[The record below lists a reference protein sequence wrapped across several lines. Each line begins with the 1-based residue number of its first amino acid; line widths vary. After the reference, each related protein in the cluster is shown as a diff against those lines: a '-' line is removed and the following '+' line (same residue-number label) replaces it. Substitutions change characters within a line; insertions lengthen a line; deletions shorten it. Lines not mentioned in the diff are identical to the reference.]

1 MKSRKNLRTARAL
14 VALLATL
21 PLALAPAAATPRAAT
36 AIAADFAVTADSA
49 AFVAANA
56 GTNADMQEVDII
68 TTISNDGSF
77 TILVKLL
84 GDAGLTTTLR
94 GPGPFTVFAPTD
106 EAFRKLPA
114 AIFEALSRDR
124 SRLRSVLLYHV
135 IAGRLMAADALKL
148 AGTTRKTVEGREASM
163 AASGTVPMINNA
175 RVTKADIVA
184 KNGVIHGIDAVMMP
198 SDK

>member
-1 MKSRKNLRTARAL
+1 MKSRKNLRKAL
-14 VALLATL
+14 AVAAVLATL
-21 PLALAPAAATPRAAT
+21 PLPLALVAATPGAPA
-36 AIAADFAVTADSA
+36 AIAADTD
-49 AFVAANA
+49 AFVAADARANA
-56 GTNADMQEVDII
+56 DADMQAVDII

-106 EAFRKLPA
+106 EAFRKLPTA
-114 AIFEALSRDR
+114 TLEALSHDR